1 MINIGDLMRTYY
13 IFKINKYFAYIYKK
27 WPYKMYKIIEEL
39 YYTKDYDML
48 ISYKYYQK
56 FATLY
61 NKLSLNEYIYN
72 LNKNN
77 KNYHRDNNV
86 HIIKNEKYNKL
97 TISNTCIILKT
108 DDIYSVFLNDLN
120 THLNNIFVCDFKN
133 KDYFWLDSL
142 NKDRQ
147 NNVTLV

>member
-1 MINIGDLMRTYY
+1 MRTYY

-48 ISYKYYQK
+48 ISYKYYQR
-56 FATLY
+56 FASLF
-61 NKLSLNEYIYN
+61 NKLALNEYIYN
-72 LNKNN
+72 LNK
-77 KNYHRDNNV
+77 KNECYQRDNNI

-97 TISNTCIILKT
+97 TINNTCLILKT

-120 THLNNIFVCDFKN
+120 VYLDSIFVCDFKN

-147 NNVTLV
+147 NNLSLV

>member
-1 MINIGDLMRTYY
+1 MRTYY

-48 ISYKYYQK
+48 VSYKYYKK
-56 FATLY
+56 FAIEF
-61 NKLSLNEYIYN
+61 NKLAINEYFYN
-72 LNKNN
+72 LNKTNE
-77 KNYHRDNNV
+77 NYYRDNNI
-86 HIIKNEKYNKL
+86 HIINNDKYNRL
-97 TISNTCIILKT
+97 TVNNTCIMLKT

-120 THLNNIFVCDFKN
+120 VYLDNIFVCDFKN
-133 KDYFWLDSL
+133 KDYFWLESL

-147 NNVTLV
+147 KDLSLV

>member
-1 MINIGDLMRTYY
+1 MRTYY

-48 ISYKYYQK
+48 VSYKYYKK
-56 FATLY
+56 FAIEF
-61 NKLSLNEYIYN
+61 NKLAINEYFYN
-72 LNKNN
+72 LNKTNE
-77 KNYHRDNNV
+77 NYYRDNNI
-86 HIIKNEKYNKL
+86 HIINNDKYNKL
-97 TISNTCIILKT
+97 TVNNTCIMLKT

-120 THLNNIFVCDFKN
+120 VYLDNIFVCDFKN
-133 KDYFWLDSL
+133 KDYFWLESL

-147 NNVTLV
+147 KDLSLV

>member
-1 MINIGDLMRTYY
+1 MRTYY

-61 NKLSLNEYIYN
+61 NKLVLNEYIYN
-72 LNKNN
+72 LNKDN

-97 TISNTCIILKT
+97 TISNTCLILKT

-120 THLNNIFVCDFKN
+120 THLDNIFVCDFKN

-147 NNVTLV
+147 NNVSLV